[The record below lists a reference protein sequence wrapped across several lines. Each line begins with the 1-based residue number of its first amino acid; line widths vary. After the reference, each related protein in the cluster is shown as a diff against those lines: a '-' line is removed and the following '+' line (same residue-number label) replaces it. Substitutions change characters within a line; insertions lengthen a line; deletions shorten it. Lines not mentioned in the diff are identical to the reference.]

1 MTLQNQDDLKRIE
14 EKDANDKSNRIKVA
28 ERRLKN
34 INAYNGSWENNGTV
48 LLASS
53 TQTNL
58 KLLLNIFLIKGQADL
73 KKNITKNEVHDKVIN
88 ELDNL
93 NITKI
98 VIDSLKLELIELIR
112 ELGGEY
118 TEPEQQQDSSRV
130 RRRGRPR
137 KEKQLTVVAM
147 HHCRHLYHP
156 SLLLR
161 RVLLKIKN
169 TTLYHQV
176 RQHNN
181 NQSGPKKKMMDHCR
195 QRPHQ

>member
-98 VIDSLKLELIELIR
+98 VIDSLKLELIELIC
-112 ELGGEY
+112 ELVGEY

-137 KEKQLTVVAM
+137 KEKQLTNDDENE
-147 HHCRHLYHP
+147 
-156 SLLLR
+156 S
-161 RVLLKIKN
+161 IDKN
-169 TTLYHQV
+169 SW
-176 RQHNN
+176 NSN
-181 NQSGPKKKMMDHCR
+181 DEDESKCED
-195 QRPHQ
+195 